1 MTGIYLVGYTL
12 ITFVTFLVIWP
23 MLEAAS
29 NADNQMEEMLREK
42 KAKDEETLNKLD

>member
-1 MTGIYLVGYTL
+1 MIGIYLVGWIL
-12 ITFVTFLVIWP
+12 AAFVTFLVIWP